1 MRPKKKFMFRS
12 ITIGTIAIVLCTAIA
27 SQGAT
32 GQQVSDQL
40 MHSRLDEVTEVTDA
54 NTLIVAQDRQKQLFS
69 VNIED
74 ADIRDVL
81 ESLAYQAG
89 LSMVLTED
97 IDGRVSL
104 YLKDVT
110 WQTAF
115 NAILQAGG
123 CTTTKKEKVLII
135 SKSEETQAP
144 EKQLATAIFKLNFA
158 NAEDLE
164 KTITELLSSDG
175 KIGVDKRL
183 NSVVISDTVKNLEL
197 IGRAIEELDVK
208 APQVMIE
215 VLIVNVK
222 LTDELKMGI
231 NWTHLGTAN
240 DFLTQTLAATA
251 GANPFGQVTFSETSK
266 HWTFQGLMD
275 FIETH
280 DNVKVLANPKV
291 LVLNNNM
298 ASFKSVEEIP
308 YRELSETSE
317 GGSIG
322 TTSFKDAG
330 VTLEVTPQ
338 ITEDGYIIM
347 HIIPEQSAQTG
358 TFSVDEI
365 PVIETRNVE
374 TTLRVRDGQTI
385 IIGGLRKVHHS
396 VEEDKIPILGDIP
409 IIGALFRKVNTG
421 KVESEIGVFITP
433 HIYTDGEL
441 SAEELELVHSTD
453 ADKSLFEMS
462 DLLRFLEDD

>member
-12 ITIGTIAIVLCTAIA
+12 VAIGAIVIVLCTVIA

-40 MHSRLDEVTEVTDA
+40 IYSGLSEVTDA
-54 NTLIVAQDRQKQLFS
+54 NTPIVAQDKQKQLFS

-97 IDGRVSL
+97 INGRVSL

-110 WQTAF
+110 WKTAF

-123 CTTTKKEKVLII
+123 CTTVEKERVLII
-135 SKSEETQAP
+135 SKSEETEVP
-144 EKQLATAIFKLNFA
+144 EKQVATAIFKLNFA

-164 KTITELLSSDG
+164 KTITELLSSNG
-175 KIGVDKRL
+175 KMGTDKRL
-183 NSVVISDTVKNLEL
+183 NSIVVSDDTENLEL
-197 IGRAIEELDVK
+197 IGRAIKNLDVK

-231 NWTHLGTAN
+231 DWTKLGTSN
-240 DFLTQTLAATA
+240 NFFTQSLAATS
-251 GANPFGQVTFSETSK
+251 GAPFGQMDFSVPSK
-266 HWTFQGLMD
+266 HWSIQGLVD
-275 FIETH
+275 FIESH
-280 DNVKVLANPKV
+280 DNVRVLANPKV
-291 LVLNNNM
+291 LVLNNHT
-298 ASFKSVEEIP
+298 ATFKSVEEIP
-308 YRELSETSE
+308 YRELSQTSE

-338 ITEDGYIIM
+338 ITDDGYIIM

-374 TTLRVRDGQTI
+374 TTLRVKDGQTI
-385 IIGGLRKVHHS
+385 IIGGLRTIQHS

-409 IIGALFRKVNTG
+409 ILGALFRKIDTDKIEN
-421 KVESEIGVFITP
+421 EIGVFITP
-433 HIYTDGEL
+433 HIYTDGKL
-441 SAEELELVHSTD
+441 SAGELEILSSTD

-462 DLLRFLEDD
+462 DLLRFSEEFRE

>member
-12 ITIGTIAIVLCTAIA
+12 ITIGTIVIVLCTAIA

-32 GQQVSDQL
+32 GQQVPDQL
-40 MHSRLDEVTEVTDA
+40 MHSRPDEVTDA
-54 NTLIVAQDRQKQLFS
+54 NTLIVAQDKLKQLFS

-123 CTTTKKEKVLII
+123 CTTIEKEKVLIV
-135 SKSEETQAP
+135 SKSEETQTIP
-144 EKQLATAIFKLNFA
+144 DKQLATAIFKLNFA
-158 NAEDLE
+158 NAKDLE
-164 KTITELLSSDG
+164 KTITELLSDDG
-175 KIGVDKRL
+175 KIGTDERL

-222 LTDELKMGI
+222 LTDELKLGI
-231 NWTHLGTAN
+231 DWTKLGTSN
-240 DFLTQTLAATA
+240 NFFTQSLSAVAAA
-251 GANPFGQVTFSETSK
+251 PFGQVDFSVPSGK
-266 HWTFQGLMD
+266 WTFQGLLD
-275 FIETH
+275 FIETN
-280 DNVKVLANPKV
+280 DDVKILANPKV
-291 LVLNNNM
+291 LVLNNHT
-298 ASFKSVEEIP
+298 ATFKSVEEIP
-308 YRELSETSE
+308 YQERTNTSAGGQLET
-317 GGSIG
+317 
-322 TTSFKDAG
+322 TAFKDAG

-347 HIIPEQSAQTG
+347 HIMPEQSAQTG
-358 TFSVDEI
+358 ESVGGI
-365 PVIETRNVE
+365 PVVETRNVD
-374 TTLRVRDGQTI
+374 TTLRVKDGQTI

-396 VEEDKIPILGDIP
+396 VKEDKIPILGDIP
-409 IIGALFRKVNTG
+409 IIGALFRKVDTD

-453 ADKSLFEMS
+453 ANKSLFEMS
-462 DLLRFLEDD
+462 DLLRFLEDN